1 MNFVRIFIFLTI
13 SLHAETVRNLKYDSK
28 HERNTL
34 DFYPALKK
42 GEKPAPV
49 FVWFHGG
56 GFRNGDKKPD

>member
-1 MNFVRIFIFLTI
+1 MPSERFDVKFLKLIALLTV

-42 GEKPAPV
+42 DEKPAPV
-49 FVWFHGG
+49 FV
-56 GFRNGDKKPD
+56 